1 MVRPSRAARLPSRI
15 VGKPCV
21 GLQGQLLDWL
31 DDSTPYYH
39 LGHGARSFNPVSQ
52 RFVSMDPYSPF
63 AGGGDNP
70 YAFCLGDPVNRSD
83 PSGYVSQLGGWTI
96 LLGALGIMLSLVSL
110 GVALPAFGLVTGA
123 ISGLSCVVSMTGS
136 ALGIAAALMENH
148 EPVLACKMG
157 DVANWLSM
165 AGAVIAVFGVG
176 VVLWQRLASRGFIS
190 GSISGKSAVVFD
202 RRGRPEFLFAER
214 YRNGSLLAMHG
225 NREGMLYG
233 PGQGW
238 LPARKW
244 GLQLRSSLLY
254 QSSNRSGP
262 LYVMACHAGRQP
274 ASGLANAQILSS
286 VLDRNVIAARNV
298 VSVGWDSGNTLGRA
312 LFGMKG
318 MGTHHRTLHFFDLYH
333 QPFRTFTPFT

>member
-15 VGKPCV
+15 VGTPCV
-21 GLQGQLLDWL
+21 GLHGQLLDWL

-52 RFVSMDPYSPF
+52 RFVRMDPYSPF

-110 GVALPAFGLVTGA
+110 GAALPAFGLVTGTL
-123 ISGLSCVVSMTGS
+123 SGLSSMVTMTGS
-136 ALGIAAALMENH
+136 LFGIAAALMEDR
-148 EPVLACKMG
+148 EPELARKMG
-157 DVANWLSM
+157 DVANWLGM
-165 AGAVIAVFGVG
+165 AGTAIAVFGAG

-190 GSISGKSAVVFD
+190 GSISGKCTVAFD
-202 RRGRPEFLFAER
+202 LRGRPEFLYAER

-225 NREGMLYG
+225 NRQGMLYG

-238 LPARKW
+238 LPAREW

-254 QSSNRSGP
+254 QSGNRSGP
-262 LYVMACHAGRQP
+262 LYLMACYAGRQP
-274 ASGLANAQILSS
+274 ASGPANAQILSN
-286 VLDRNVIAARNV
+286 VLDRNVIAARNIV
-298 VSVGWDSGNTLGRA
+298 AVGWDSGNILGHA

-333 QPFRTFTPFT
+333 QPFRAFTPFS